1 MYNIM
6 QYRRKGNELKRYA
19 NGIIT
24 RERIIETCRMLFYEN
39 GFRAATFDLI
49 CRTAEVNPG
58 TVAHHFTNKLNIA
71 SLIYQEMI
79 DSLNDSVKELFAEE
93 DQLQQVMTSLC
104 LHIRILFSDSA
115 YRRFSAE
122 YLCEKAYC
130 MEKESTDSQLP
141 LSRNAVSVMHERMD
155 IRKIRLYSA
164 AYSGIGGN
172 IETFIDRHIDE
183 YTFEESARCYFE
195 FHYLFLEDSEL
206 EKRINRA
213 FFLNSLLDAA
223 SDKFKISVRLKK

>member
-1 MYNIM
+1 M
-6 QYRRKGNELKRYA
+6 KRYS

-24 RERIIETCRMLFYEN
+24 REKIIETCRTLFYEN
-39 GFRAATFDLI
+39 GFRAATFDMI

-58 TVAHHFTNKLNIA
+58 SVAHHFSNKLNIA
-71 SLIYQEMI
+71 SLIYQEII

-104 LHIRILFSDSA
+104 LHVRTLFTDSA

-130 MEKESTDSQLP
+130 MEKDTTGSELP
-141 LSRNAVSVMHERMD
+141 LSRNAVSVMRERMD
-155 IRKIRLYSA
+155 LKKLKLCSA
-164 AYSGIGGN
+164 VYSGIGGN
-172 IETFIDRHIDE
+172 LETFIDRNIDE

-195 FHYLFLEDSEL
+195 FLYLFLEDGEL
-206 EKRINRA
+206 EKRIDRA
-213 FFLNSLLDAA
+213 FYLNSLLDIT
-223 SDKFKISVRLKK
+223 SDKFKISVRLSQ